1 MLLPQERQGL
11 HRLQY
16 RPAATLARVPML
28 RSRPLVPSV
37 LTLVLAA
44 ACTGAT
50 TTSAVTATTSPPSPS
65 STGVDPLV
73 PYSPSPTP
81 FTERTTGFIP
91 DTLTAPTSGGGAV
104 SLTPVTTTMTTAYV
118 HETRAFV
125 VYLSVRN
132 PGDSRWTGTVGDDAQ
147 VTDLSSGVFPTT
159 RPAPGDL
166 HPDPARYGGSNR
178 SLLRPITV
186 APGTTRRG
194 ALVFHVTGGNRPITL
209 RISLDGGTTWVEW
222 ATNLGVF

>member
-1 MLLPQERQGL
+1 MP
-11 HRLQY
+11 
-16 RPAATLARVPML
+16 
-28 RSRPLVPSV
+28 RSRLLAPFLC
-37 LTLVLAA
+37 TLVLAA
-44 ACTGAT
+44 ACTGST
-50 TTSAVTATTSPPSPS
+50 TTSDVTSTAPPPS

-91 DTLTAPTSGGGAV
+91 DTLTAPTSEGGALL
-104 SLTPVTTTMTTAYV
+104 LTPVTTTMTTTYV

-125 VYLSVRN
+125 VYLTVRN
-132 PGDSRWTGTVGDDAQ
+132 DGDGRWTGTVGDDAQ
-147 VTDLSSGVFPTT
+147 VTDLSGGVFPAI
-159 RPAPGDL
+159 RPAAGDL

-178 SLLRPITV
+178 SLLQPVTV
-186 APGTTRRG
+186 APGTALRG